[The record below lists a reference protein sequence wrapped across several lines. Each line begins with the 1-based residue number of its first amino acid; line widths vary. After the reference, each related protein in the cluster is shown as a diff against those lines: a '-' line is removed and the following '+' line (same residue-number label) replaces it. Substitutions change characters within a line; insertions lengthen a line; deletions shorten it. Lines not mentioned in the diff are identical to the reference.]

1 MMGGGKRI
9 ESLQVKFWIKFSY
22 NFVKYQMFGR
32 TKSNLI
38 KDLRVY
44 IKFPLLYKIMRTL
57 TSRLEYH
64 R

>member
-1 MMGGGKRI
+1 
-9 ESLQVKFWIKFSY
+9 
-22 NFVKYQMFGR
+22 MFGR

-57 TSRLEYH
+57 TSHLEYH